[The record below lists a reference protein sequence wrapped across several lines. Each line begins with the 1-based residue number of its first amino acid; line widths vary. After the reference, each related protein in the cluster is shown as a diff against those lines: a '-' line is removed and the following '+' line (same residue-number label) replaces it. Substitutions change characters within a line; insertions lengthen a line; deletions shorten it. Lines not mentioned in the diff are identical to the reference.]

1 MTLENLQI
9 KISFIEFS
17 IVVLVW
23 QVIFFT
29 PVSGEK
35 MPLKHFTIADGLP
48 QNSINSINQ
57 DTKGFFWIGTNGG
70 LARFDGYGFVNFTQQ
85 QGLPRNEILDFL
97 ETREGDFWLATA
109 GGLVKF
115 TPDGKT
121 YDHVVTSEEAAQLA
135 EPPLFTT
142 YKLPAL
148 KISKLH
154 QDSRGTIWIGT
165 ANGLFQLRK
174 KDDGEY
180 SFSPVDI
187 NLPTSES
194 KYIYALYEDRAGA
207 IWIGTEN
214 NLTRI
219 STDNRISTYRNNGEP
234 IYFRALLEDHFGNL
248 WVGTAAKGLFKFTID
263 ENQTP
268 QIAIQFAPQP
278 DSEIEWIDKISEAAD
293 GSLWI
298 AGMNGLYEFAPAA
311 NKLSRYTRTSGI
323 LPYRFQSMFEDRDGN
338 VWLGTLTNG
347 LYRLSTQGLVS
358 YGTEDRLS
366 FVRSVRLDNE
376 NNLILTAFVTNTELD
391 EQGAKVERDI
401 AGKVTPPFMWRL
413 GKLTGDKFSW
423 TIPNFSEPI
432 ENYGSGENQLSLQA
446 RDGEWWIV
454 TGKGL
459 FRFPKIKFEDLK
471 TTVPLNVLSE
481 KNGLTPESVFRLFED
496 SHGNLWIATRAT
508 ADNGFY
514 QWERATGTL
523 RDMKNT
529 PGFSEIK
536 FNLISSFAEDSG
548 GNIWLGFNNQGFAR
562 IRSGR
567 IEFWGNEQKIPP
579 GGVASLFFDRENRLW
594 IATRQGGILRIGN
607 PQAATPSIVN
617 YTQDDGLSG
626 NRTLAITQDRQGF
639 IYIGTDR
646 DINRFNPQTL
656 EFKSLKLAAGEP
668 QREYRSAICDREGT
682 LWFGT
687 TEGLVKYTPLPDAPP
702 APPAILITGV
712 SVESEPQ
719 KVSAMGTTEIN
730 LPALAPQQNQVRI
743 DFVSLSNLENENIL
757 YQYKINEDENW
768 SPPNKERFVNFA
780 NLSAGKYQIAV
791 RAVASGGKFGA
802 ENVSAK
808 PALISFQIL
817 KPFYLRDWFVLL
829 LCLAAAGIIYAFY
842 RSRLE
847 KLLEI
852 ERARTLIATDLH
864 DDIGSNLSK
873 ISVLSEVVRM
883 QLSDKSEAHQRL
895 LISIA
900 EVSRESVAAMRD
912 IVWAIN
918 PKRDS
923 VLEMIR
929 KMREYAEEIFVPKG
943 VTVKFS
949 APPQSAKI
957 KLRMDLRRDL
967 YLIFKEAVNN
977 AARHS
982 NCDSISIKLQAEN
995 REIVLEIKD
1004 DGGGFDAARETGG
1017 NGLSNI
1023 RTRVGRLK
1031 GKLKIASQIDS
1042 GTIIEIRVPQN

>member
-9 KISFIEFS
+9 KISFIKFS
-17 IVVLVW
+17 TVVLFCQIV
-23 QVIFFT
+23 FYF
-29 PVSGEK
+29 SAAGEK

-48 QNSINSINQ
+48 QNSINSISQ

-70 LARFDGYGFVNFTQQ
+70 LSRFDGYGFVNFTQQ

-115 TPDGKT
+115 APDGKA
-121 YDHVVTSEEAAQLA
+121 YNHVVTGEEAAQLV
-135 EPPLFTT
+135 EIPLFTT
-142 YKLPAL
+142 YRLPAL
-148 KISKLH
+148 KISKLY
-154 QDSRGTIWIGT
+154 QDSRGVVWIGT
-165 ANGLFQLRK
+165 ANGLFQLRES
-174 KDDGEY
+174 GGQY
-180 SFSPVDI
+180 SFLPVNID
-187 NLPTSES
+187 LPANES

-207 IWIGTEN
+207 IWVGTEN
-214 NLTRI
+214 SLTRI
-219 STDNRISTYRNNGEP
+219 SKDNQISAYHNEGTAV
-234 IYFRALLEDHFGNL
+234 YFRALLEDHRGNL

-263 ENQTP
+263 ENQIP
-268 QIAIQFAPQP
+268 LIARQFAPQP

-298 AGMNGLYEFAPAA
+298 AGMNGLYEFAPAE

-323 LPYRFQSMFEDRDGN
+323 RPYRFQSMFEDRDGN

-347 LYRLSTQGLVS
+347 LYRLSTRGLVS

-366 FVRSVRLDNE
+366 FVRSVGLDNE
-376 NNLILTAFVTNTELD
+376 NNLLLTGFVTNTELD

-401 AGKVTPPFMWRL
+401 AGRVTPPFKWRL

-423 TIPNFSEPI
+423 TVPNFSETI

-446 RDGEWWIV
+446 QNGEWWIV

-459 FRFPKIKFEDLK
+459 FRFPKVKFEDLR
-471 TTVPLNVLSE
+471 TTAPLNVFNE
-481 KNGLTPESVFRLFED
+481 KNGLAAESVFRLFED
-496 SHGNLWIATRAT
+496 SRGNLWIASRAN

-514 QWERATGTL
+514 KWERATGTL
-523 RDMKNT
+523 RDMKDT
-529 PGFSEIK
+529 PGFSDIK
-536 FNLISSFAEDSG
+536 NNLISSFAEDVG

-562 IRSGR
+562 IRGGK
-567 IEFWGNEQKIPP
+567 IEFWGNEQKIPA

-594 IATRQGGILRIGN
+594 VATRQGGVLQIEDA
-607 PQAATPSIVN
+607 QAATLNIVN
-617 YTQDDGLSG
+617 YTQDDGLSS
-626 NRTLAITQDRQGF
+626 NRTLSITQDRQGL

-656 EFKSLKLAAGEP
+656 EFKSLKLAADEP
-668 QREYRSAICDREGT
+668 QREYRSVICDHSGT

-687 TEGLVKYTPLPDAPP
+687 TEGLVKYVPLPDKPIKSP
-702 APPAILITGV
+702 EILITGV
-712 SVESEPQ
+712 SVESVPQ
-719 KVSAMGTTEIN
+719 KISAMGTNELD
-730 LPALAPQQNQVRI
+730 LPTLAPQQNQVQI

-757 YQYKINEDENW
+757 YQYKIDEDENW
-768 SPPNKERFVNFA
+768 SPPNEERFVNFA
-780 NLSAGKYQIAV
+780 NLSAGKYRIAV
-791 RAVASGGKFGA
+791 RAVAPGGKLGA

-808 PALISFQIL
+808 PAFVSFEIL
-817 KPFYLRDWFVLL
+817 KPFYLRDWFVIL
-829 LCLAAAGIIYAFY
+829 LCFLVAAVIYAFY

-847 KLLEI
+847 KLLEV
-852 ERARTLIATDLH
+852 ERARTMIATDLH

-883 QLSDKSEAHQRL
+883 QLSDKSETHNRL

-900 EVSRESVAAMRD
+900 EEARESVASMRD

-923 VLEMIR
+923 ALEVVR

-943 VTVKFS
+943 VSVEFS
-949 APPQSAKI
+949 EPPQSAKI
-957 KLRMDLRRDL
+957 KLSMDLRREL
-967 YLIFKEAVNN
+967 YLIFKEALNN

-982 NCDSISIKLQAEN
+982 NCNSVSIKFQIEN
-995 REIVLEIKD
+995 KEIVLEIKD
-1004 DGGGFDAARETGG
+1004 DGDGFDAAHAMGG

-1023 RTRVGRLK
+1023 KTRVGRLK
-1031 GKLKIASQIDS
+1031 GKLEIASKVDA
-1042 GTIIEIRVPQN
+1042 GTTIKVRVPQN